1 MERNDN
7 QNLITGEILFKEDN
21 RADLAF
27 PITVH
32 VKIALDGDTLL
43 TSDQEVGHDVAF
55 PSVRLKGDTRLRKGA
70 RNGLTEIDT

>member
-21 RADLAF
+21 RADFAF

-32 VKIALDGDTLL
+32 VKLAFDGDTLL
-43 TSDQEVGHDVAF
+43 TSDQEVGHDVAL
-55 PSVRLKGDTRLRKGA
+55 PSIGLKADSCLGERA
-70 RNGLTEIDT
+70 SNGLTEIDA

>member
-7 QNLITGEILFKEDN
+7 QDLITGEILLKKDN

-32 VKIALDGDTLL
+32 VKLALDSDTLL
-43 TSDQEVGHDVAF
+43 TPNQEVGHDVAL
-55 PSVRLKGDTRLRKGA
+55 SRIGLKADSCLGERA
-70 RNGLTEIDT
+70 SNGLTEIDA